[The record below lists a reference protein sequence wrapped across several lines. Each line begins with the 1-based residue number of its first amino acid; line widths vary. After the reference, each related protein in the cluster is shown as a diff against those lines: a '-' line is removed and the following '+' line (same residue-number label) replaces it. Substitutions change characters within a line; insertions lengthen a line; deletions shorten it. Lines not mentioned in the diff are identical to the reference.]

1 MADLGEL
8 AAKLTLDSSGY
19 TTTLGNAKTASET
32 FGTKV
37 GGVFSGIATT
47 VGIVAG
53 AVVGVGTAIIA
64 LGKQGST
71 LLGLQQAFQS
81 NFKTLDS
88 GIKKIQD
95 AAKGTVDDLN
105 VMKEANYAASLGITN
120 NVDKIAGVMTTARY
134 QARALGM
141 STTDAFDNLVTAI
154 GKGSTKLFTTM
165 GIQIPD
171 ALKATMKGMDATQQ
185 KATLLNFVIQR
196 GTVDM
201 KEFGD
206 SMTAGE
212 KIAAMQVKFDDLK
225 DTLEKD
231 LAPLAGDIADIV
243 GKLADT
249 ISDLFTQISTGQYK
263 TVWLKTVVEIIK
275 TISEAL
281 KTFWTTVLVPVGKYI
296 GSTLYGYFSDLFT
309 QISTGQYKTVWLK
322 TVVETIKTIWEALKT
337 FWTTV
342 LVPVGKYIGSTLYG
356 DFLIMWDI
364 VKKLALATYDF
375 GEKMYNAFLKS
386 KYWDIAKWAAFG
398 IVGEIL
404 INVVGDLLEV
414 VDTGKSKVKW
424 INDLIA
430 TITNLWTIIK
440 DFWTNTL
447 KPILDF
453 LWADIQRQIIPAW
466 ENLKAV
472 VKEFWEQIKPY
483 WPYIKMFLETVAVLI
498 AITILGAIYLI
509 IGIIGILINVIAGII
524 SIVGAV
530 GKAIMG
536 EVNSIIDSVQ
546 KVISWIQTA
555 IDKYKEFTK
564 SFLNIA
570 SESPIKAIGDWIS
583 GKAKASGGLASGLTL
598 VGENGPELVNL
609 PTGSK
614 VTNNMQTKE
623 AMNNTSN
630 KNVNINNTFNVS
642 DPSDISVAMRQ
653 LNWLYRR
660 F

>member
-249 ISDLFTQISTGQYK
+249 I
-263 TVWLKTVVEIIK
+263 
-275 TISEAL
+275 
-281 KTFWTTVLVPVGKYI
+281 
-296 GSTLYGYFSDLFT
+296 SDLFT